1 MRLVLLPVFA
11 CSLAAQTP
19 DSQVVFEVATVKHG
33 LPGDYSAAVSGGPG
47 TRDPTTYTVTNY
59 PMSSLMGI
67 AYGINSYQLSGPD
80 WMDVERFTVTAKVPR
95 GATKEQLGP
104 MMRNLLIERF
114 KLAAHF
120 EKKEVAGYRLVVAK
134 SGSKLAASPGAPK
147 RDDDPEKPP
156 APFKM
161 TLDKEGY
168 PELPPGRHYSMA
180 IDHGRARW
188 RFADESMEEFAGM
201 LGAQIRQPIL
211 DATGLAGKYDF
222 VVSWSYAAMKPDAT
236 ADAGPS
242 IFAALQEQLGLR
254 LESHKIPV
262 DTLVIEHMEKV
273 PSEN

>member
-1 MRLVLLPVFA
+1 MRLILLPVFA
-11 CSLAAQTP
+11 CTLAAQTP
-19 DSQVVFEVATVKHG
+19 DSRVVFEVATVKHG
-33 LPGDYSAAVSGGPG
+33 RPGDYSAAVSGGPG

-59 PMSSLMGI
+59 PMSSLLGI
-67 AYGINSYQLSGPD
+67 AYGVNSYQLSGPD
-80 WMDVERFTVTAKVPR
+80 WLDSERFTVTAKVPR
-95 GATKEQLGP
+95 GAPKEQLGP

-114 KLAAHF
+114 KLVTHF

-134 SGSKLAASPGAPK
+134 GGPKLTASPGAPNNN
-147 RDDDPEKPP
+147 DDPSKPA

-180 IDHGRARW
+180 VANDRARW
-188 RFADESMEEFAGM
+188 RFADESMEDFAGL

-211 DATGLAGKYDF
+211 DATGLTGKYDF
-222 VVSWSYAAMKPDAT
+222 VASWSYAAVQPDAP

-242 IFAALQEQLGLR
+242 IFAAIQEQLGLK
-254 LESHKIPV
+254 LESHKVPV
-262 DTLVIEHMEKV
+262 DTLVIEHIEKT